1 MSPSWQY
8 RTDRKHAEFRAWL
21 QELDHEVEDLPEGTF
36 KSSGTNIRTLL
47 VTIRK

>member
-1 MSPSWQY
+1 
-8 RTDRKHAEFRAWL
+8 
-21 QELDHEVEDLPEGTF
+21 LDHEVENLPEGTF